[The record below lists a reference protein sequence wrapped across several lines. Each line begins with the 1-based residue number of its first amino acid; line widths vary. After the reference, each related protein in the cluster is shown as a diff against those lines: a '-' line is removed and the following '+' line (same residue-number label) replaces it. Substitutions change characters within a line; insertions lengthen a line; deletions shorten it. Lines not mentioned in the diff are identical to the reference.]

1 MSRRLP
7 RIVQRHDPE
16 RAEALARHGA
26 ITRERACQSK
36 HRFETQRDARTKAK
50 HVSREIGRPVATYHC
65 PFCDGHHLTKL
76 RHGEDAA

>member
-1 MSRRLP
+1 MSRRLT
-7 RIVQRHDPE
+7 RTVQRHDPD

-26 ITRERACQSK
+26 ITRERACASK